1 MPRFHLYKTGQT
13 SCYDSAG
20 REIRC
25 QGTGQDAETDYGLDW
40 PSPRFIVRGEVV
52 LDQLTGLVWTRDANL
67 AGFPL
72 AWQESLDFIARMNHE
87 TRLGHDDWRLPNRS
101 EMRSLMGY
109 QARNPALQAAHPF
122 VNYFLGWYWTS
133 TTAAIHPAYAWYV
146 HLEGARM
153 FYGRKD
159 QYCLLWPVRGE
170 NRELR
175 RTGQTRCFDSGGN
188 PVQCRETGQDG
199 EFQYGLGW
207 PQPRFSVAGNVV
219 TDLLT
224 GVRWLREA
232 DLTGRPVDWD
242 EALAAVREM
251 NKERVEGR
259 SDWQLP
265 NLNVLESLI
274 DCSRHSPALP
284 EGHPFLELREGY
296 WSSTTSYFETDW
308 AWTLYLAKGALGV
321 GHKPGKN
328 FHVWPV
334 CVNR

>member
-1 MPRFHLYKTGQT
+1 M
-13 SCYDSAG
+13 S
-20 REIRC
+20 
-25 QGTGQDAETDYGLDW
+25 
-40 PSPRFIVRGEVV
+40 
-52 LDQLTGLVWTRDANL
+52 
-67 AGFPL
+67 
-72 AWQESLDFIARMNHE
+72 
-87 TRLGHDDWRLPNRS
+87 
-101 EMRSLMGY
+101 Y
-109 QARNPALQAAHPF
+109 QARNPALPAAHPF

-159 QYCLLWPVRGE
+159 QYSLLWPVRGGD
-170 NRELR
+170 RKVLR
-175 RTGQTRCFDSGGN
+175 RTGQSECFDSRGN
-188 PVQCRETGQDG
+188 PVQCRGTGQDG
-199 EFQYGLGW
+199 EFQYGLSW
-207 PQPRFSVAGNVV
+207 PQPRFSVTGNIV

-224 GVRWLREA
+224 GICWLREA
-232 DLTGRPVDWD
+232 DLTGRSVDWD
-242 EALAAVREM
+242 RALAAVREM
-251 NKERVEGR
+251 NQRQVEGR

-284 EGHPFLELREGY
+284 PGHPFLNLREGY
-296 WSSTTSYFETDW
+296 WSSTTSYFEPDW

-334 CVNR
+334 TVN